1 MIVSIVVSYSLLF
14 LISIFSVLLVR
25 SISPLVWSDEEKGCL
40 FVRRVKTFPSF
51 SPFLLYPEF
60 KSPLPKK
67 ARRSGPDLVP
77 DPRPPSILRDS
88 LSWYPDGTNK
98 TILLGDPMG

>member
-25 SISPLVWSDEEKGCL
+25 SISPLVWSGEENGCL
-40 FVRRVKTFPSF
+40 SFRRVKTFPSF

-60 KSPLPKK
+60 KSPLPLKRL
-67 ARRSGPDLVP
+67 AVLDLTSSP
-77 DPRPPSILRDS
+77 IQDLR
-88 LSWYPDGTNK
+88 LS
-98 TILLGDPMG
+98 